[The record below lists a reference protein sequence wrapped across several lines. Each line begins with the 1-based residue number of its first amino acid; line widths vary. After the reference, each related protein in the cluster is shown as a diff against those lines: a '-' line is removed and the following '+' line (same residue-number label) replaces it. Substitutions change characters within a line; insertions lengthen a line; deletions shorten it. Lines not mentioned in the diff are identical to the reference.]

1 MPTSRDEILASTTPI
16 EIGSATHV
24 GRVRSNNEDSYK
36 VVPAHKL
43 FVLSDGIGGQANGEV
58 ASAMAVETI
67 VAHCLELPTGSSS
80 SNGEDPQLGISDK
93 TNQLVKA
100 TYLANRAILG
110 ASINDPR
117 FQGMGATL
125 VAAWID
131 GHRLSLVHV
140 GDSRAY
146 LFREGDLVS
155 LTSDHTL
162 VAEQVRNGLL
172 TVEQAQTNPL
182 RRILIRALGARE
194 EVEIDILEHE
204 LRAGDVLLLCTDGL
218 TGMVSES
225 QITDVL
231 CHARDAQS
239 AADRLIASANEH
251 GGEDNT
257 TVILVRIGTSAGQN
271 GLWRCVQ

>member
-1 MPTSRDEILASTTPI
+1 MPTSRDEILTSTTPI

-24 GRVRSNNEDSYK
+24 GRVRSNNEDSYR

-67 VAHCLELPTGSSS
+67 VTHCLELPTDRSSW
-80 SNGEDPQLGISDK
+80 NGEEPPSGNSDK
-93 TNQLVKA
+93 TNHLVKA
-100 TYLANRAILG
+100 AYLANRTILG
-110 ASINDPR
+110 ASVNDPR
-117 FQGMGATL
+117 FRGMGATL

-131 GHRLSLVHV
+131 GPRLSLVHV

-146 LFREGDLVS
+146 LFRGGDLES

-162 VAEQVRNGLL
+162 VAEQVRSGLL

-194 EVEIDILEHE
+194 EVEIDIHEHE

-218 TGMVSES
+218 TGMVSDSE
-225 QITDVL
+225 IADVL
-231 CHARDAQS
+231 LHESDAQR
-239 AADRLIASANEH
+239 AADCLIASANDH
-251 GGEDNT
+251 GGEDNV
-257 TVILVRIGTSAGQN
+257 TVILVRIGASAGQN
-271 GLWRCVQ
+271 GL